1 MQLSRF
7 NHVGFVT
14 VVFAIACTVGVTVG
28 DKVGVTDLDEHA
40 AVEEARNLVKK
51 RKKTKRSKEDSVQQ
65 RDDVLKAT
73 IILLEEQIDSQQ
85 EVIAVQQQ
93 DLMDLHDQCSS
104 DPDPKED
111 SNTTS
116 LMFVQIATSCELRQ
130 LEDGRVTVVGNVG
143 NDTYVFSDRPQ
154 RLEYNMPTVDF
165 VDMFSF
171 NQTFQNNPPNAA
183 ITAVSNDSD
192 QFGGPT
198 VVILSNASM
207 LADGSVSYDITQS
220 QEQDNEL
227 SLASFF
233 ETGPVVQ
240 FTHCSIFI
248 DSVYTEKTQKQGET
262 CGGFLWNQGICD
274 DGLSCF
280 TGGNSNNYCV
290 PNGKE
295 NACCDINGID
305 CEKGFDCYSAN
316 GCTGLTVPT
325 CKSNTDSNKS
335 EKFVRTGSCNV
346 NTGEPPA
353 AGYGFVTC
361 AVQDMPDN

>member
-28 DKVGVTDLDEHA
+28 DKVGVTDPDEHA

-93 DLMDLHDQCSS
+93 DLVDLHDQCIS
-104 DPDPKED
+104 DPDPKEE

-116 LMFVQIATSCELRQ
+116 LLFVQIATSCELRQ

-154 RLEYNMPTVDF
+154 RLEYNIPTVDF

-207 LADGSVSYDITQS
+207 LADGSVSYDIMQS

-233 ETGPVVQ
+233 ETGSVVQ

-248 DSVYTEKTQKQGET
+248 DSVLENNLVHLTQQQGES
-262 CGGFLWNQGICD
+262 CGGFLEWNRQCNN
-274 DGLSCF
+274 GLSCF
-280 TGGNSNNYCV
+280 TAGKTNYCV
-290 PNGKE
+290 PNGQE
-295 NACCDINGID
+295 YACCGYDSGEAAGID
-305 CEKGFDCYSAN
+305 CLS
-316 GCTGLTVPT
+316 GLFCVYKDMGGTVAT
-325 CKSNTDSNKS
+325 CHTKLSSPDKLA
-335 EKFVRTGSCNV
+335 KKGSCNV
-346 NTGEPPA
+346 NNGEPA
-353 AGYGFVTC
+353 NQFVLYHG
-361 AVQDMPDN
+361 P

>member
-1 MQLSRF
+1 MKLSWF
-7 NHVGFVT
+7 I
-14 VVFAIACTVGVTVG
+14 AIACTVGVTVG
-28 DKVGVTDLDEHA
+28 DKVGVADPDEHA

-51 RKKTKRSKEDSVQQ
+51 GKKTKRSKDDSVQQ
-65 RDDVLKAT
+65 RDDVLEAT
-73 IILLEEQIDSQQ
+73 ITLLEGQIKSQQ

-93 DLMDLHDQCSS
+93 DLVDLHGQCTS
-104 DPDPKED
+104 DPDPKEE

-116 LMFVQIATSCELRQ
+116 LLFVQIATSCELRQ

-198 VVILSNASM
+198 VVILSNSSM
-207 LADGSVSYDITQS
+207 LADGSVSYDIMQS

-233 ETGPVVQ
+233 ETGSVVQ

-248 DSVYTEKTQKQGET
+248 DSLLEIKTQKQGET
-262 CGGFLWNQGICD
+262 CGGFLWANGNCD

-280 TGGNSNNYCV
+280 TGGDSNNYCV

-295 NACCDINGID
+295 NACCEDGIECGNGLS
-305 CEKGFDCYSAN
+305 CYSGN
-316 GCTGLTVPT
+316 GCTGIVDT
-325 CKSNTDSNKS
+325 CKIDTDTNKS

-346 NTGEPPA
+346 NTGEPAA
-353 AGYGFVTC
+353 AGDGFVTC
-361 AVQDMPDN
+361 TLGWVLV